1 MNDLHIKYRPN
12 SLEEIIGQKP
22 VVDSLSSLF
31 EAGRQALPHAFLFS
45 GNRGVGK
52 TTLARIVAKFLG
64 CKPYQVLEVDA
75 ATHTGIDNIREL
87 TKDLD
92 YRFVGDNPTKFI
104 IIDECHR
111 LTGNAWDAL
120 LKIMEEP
127 PDHVYFALCTTEPG
141 KVPETIKSRCHK
153 YFLKDIS
160 KDDILDLLEYI
171 NEEEKISLPL
181 TFLLPIASAAQG
193 SARDAIVGLSMCRG
207 CKTKEDV
214 AAVLSTPFGSI
225 EVITLCKA
233 LIERKLTWPKLREIL
248 LQLKETNP
256 ESVRIQICNYLA
268 KVILNQ
274 PGPKEAERI
283 LYILSRFSTPFNP
296 QTGFSDLLLSIGDL
310 LFNSNGSV

>member
-1 MNDLHIKYRPN
+1 M
-12 SLEEIIGQKP
+12 
-22 VVDSLSSLF
+22 
-31 EAGRQALPHAFLFS
+31 
-45 GNRGVGK
+45 
-52 TTLARIVAKFLG
+52 
-64 CKPYQVLEVDA
+64 
-75 ATHTGIDNIREL
+75 
-87 TKDLD
+87 
-92 YRFVGDNPTKFI
+92 
-104 IIDECHR
+104 
-111 LTGNAWDAL
+111 
-120 LKIMEEP
+120 
-127 PDHVYFALCTTEPG
+127 
-141 KVPETIKSRCHK
+141 
-153 YFLKDIS
+153 
-160 KDDILDLLEYI
+160 
-171 NEEEKISLPL
+171 
-181 TFLLPIASAAQG
+181 
-193 SARDAIVGLSMCRG
+193 
-207 CKTKEDV
+207 EDV